1 MVLCVLPFLSL
12 WVLTINHLRV
22 DWDLNPQYSYGWVM
36 PLLCVGLLLRRWRS
50 VQDSGVSPGEI
61 GSESVPSGWVALG
74 FILLAGLYLPV
85 RLIQEATPE
94 WRMVSWAFGIGTIG
108 LTLFGIFLGAGKGWL
123 RELSFPIL
131 FFLVAVPW
139 PSFIEVGLIQA
150 LTVANTASVIEVL
163 TMIGIPAVQH
173 GNLIEVGTGTVGV
186 EEACS
191 GIRSFQ
197 SSLMISLF
205 LGEFF
210 RLGWWR
216 RIALVPVGFAVS
228 FGFNILRTTLLTSIA
243 AKKGVD
249 AIDSYH
255 DQAGMAILLGCSA
268 VLWVMSWLMHR
279 SQLRLHGKAGQA
291 LSLDVHPQTQGD
303 GSGAS
308 AGKVA
313 KESPPART
321 AVRVE
326 GQDTH
331 TTAREPIGQ
340 PPLAIRPSD
349 VRVIPLFRYAVGLL
363 LWLVLAE
370 VGVASWYRIRE
381 SRLAL
386 GPSWSVAFPKE
397 KPTYEEIPMHPKTA
411 ALLRFDGA
419 QQGSWVEHDGT
430 RWTGF
435 YFDWRPGRV
444 AGYLAKRHTPEV
456 CLPASGATLQAG
468 PDLVPVKIHG
478 VELPMRHYVFE
489 SQGRSLQ
496 VFQCRWEAGAPAGA
510 SVRLDSESANLLR
523 GIWAGRGKHGQKV
536 LEFIL
541 SGPLD
546 SEQAKV
552 ALAEQL
558 EKLVR
563 VEN

>member
-1 MVLCVLPFLSL
+1 MVLVVLPFAWL
-12 WVLTINHLRV
+12 WALTVSHLRV
-22 DWDLNPQYSYGWVM
+22 DWDLNPQYSYGWLM
-36 PLLCVGLLLRRWRS
+36 PLLCGGLLVRRWRS
-50 VQDSGVSPGEI
+50 VQDSGASFAVVRADWG
-61 GSESVPSGWVALG
+61 PSGWLTVSFGL
-74 FILLAGLYLPV
+74 FAGLYLPI
-85 RLIQEATPE
+85 RLVQEATPE
-94 WRMVSWAFGIGTIG
+94 WRMVSWALGLATVG
-108 LTLFGIFLGAGKGWL
+108 LTLCGIFLGLGRGWL
-123 RELSFPIL
+123 RQLSFPIL

-139 PSFIEVGLIQA
+139 PSFIEGRIIQT
-150 LTVANTASVIEVL
+150 LTAANAASVIEVL
-163 TMIGIPAVQH
+163 TVVGIPAVQH

-210 RLGWWR
+210 RLVWWR
-216 RIALVPVGFAVS
+216 RIALVPIGFAVS

-243 AKKGVD
+243 AKKGLS
-249 AIDSYH
+249 AIDTYH

-268 VLWVMSWLMHR
+268 VLWVVSWLMHR
-279 SQLRLHGKAGQA
+279 KELRLHVKAGQA
-291 LSLDVHPQTQGD
+291 VVLDVHSQTQGA
-303 GSGAS
+303 GSGAA
-308 AGKVA
+308 AGEGA
-313 KESPPART
+313 KESPPSFAS
-321 AVRVE
+321 ARVE
-326 GQDTH
+326 GQVIH
-331 TTAREPIGQ
+331 AEAREAIGQ
-340 PPLAIRPSD
+340 PPLGGCPPD
-349 VRVIPLFRYAVGLL
+349 VGVSPLFRYAVGLL
-363 LWLVLAE
+363 VWLVVAE
-370 VGVASWYRIRE
+370 VGVASWYRSRE

-397 KPTYEEIPMHPKTA
+397 KPTYEDIPMHPKTA
-411 ALLRFDGA
+411 ALLRFDEG
-419 QQGSWVEHDGT
+419 QQASWVEQDGT
-430 RWTGF
+430 RWMAF

-444 AGYLAKRHTPEV
+444 TGYLAKRHTPEV

-468 PDLVPVKIHG
+468 PDLMPLTIHG

-489 SQGRSLQ
+489 SQGRPLQ
-496 VFQCRWEAGAPAGA
+496 VFQCRWEAGGPASA
-510 SVRLDSESANLLR
+510 SVRQDSESANLVR

-546 SEQAKV
+546 SKQARV